1 MILYK
6 LKKIF
11 IFFTDETPYYAASL
25 SFFTI
30 FSLLPLIALLIVV
43 ISSLPAFSMH
53 LDTLMLYIFDFI
65 NPTRSESLARQLDG
79 FLSNTDKLGSIG
91 IFYLLF
97 VFTMFFKDYEHIV
110 NRIYGVDT
118 RPIYKLFFLYLAFL
132 IFIPLLL
139 IVFAFISTLQVIT
152 DFSYSGVIFS
162 FIFIWII
169 FIILFILSANTKVTI
184 KAASISSF
192 FTLFVLSITK
202 NLFGYYVAS
211 NTTYATIYG
220 SFSVVLFFFLWIYI
234 SWSIYLYGTKICSL
248 INKNILKDGNKNED

>member
-1 MILYK
+1 LNS

-11 IFFTDETPYYAASL
+11 YFFNDDTPYYAASL

-30 FSLLPLIALLIVV
+30 FSILPLIALLIVI
-43 ISSLPAFSMH
+43 ISTLPEFSSQ
-53 LDTLMLYIFDFI
+53 LDTIMLYVFDFI
-65 NPTRSESLARQLDG
+65 NPTHSETLSQQLGG

-110 NRIYGVDT
+110 NKIYEVNP
-118 RPIYKLFFLYLAFL
+118 RPIYKLFFMYLLFL

-139 IVFAFISTLQVIT
+139 FIFIYISTLSTLT
-152 DFSYSGVIFS
+152 DFSFSSQIFS

-169 FIILFILSANTKVTI
+169 FIILFILSANTKVSV

-192 FTLFVLSITK
+192 LTLVILSVTK
-202 NLFGYYVAS
+202 SLFGYYVIS

-220 SFSVVLFFFLWIYI
+220 SFSVALFFFLWIYI
-234 SWSIYLYGTKICSL
+234 SWSIYLYGTKLCYV
-248 INKNILKDGNKNED
+248 INKKGDFAQI